1 MPHTPAW
8 QIRHSSRPSPDE
20 MASWFTPAEQ
30 NGDELA
36 LRLGSPV
43 LLPLAQALDFTFG
56 LPSYGALSTAAGCAP
71 AAALTGLDAF
81 WSHASLEGA
90 RRAQAACP
98 LKEES

>member
-1 MPHTPAW
+1 
-8 QIRHSSRPSPDE
+8 
-20 MASWFTPAEQ
+20 MASWFTSAEQ

-43 LLPLAQALDFTFG
+43 LLPSAQALDFTFG

-71 AAALTGLDAF
+71 AAPLTGLDAF

-90 RRAQAACP
+90 CRAQAACP
-98 LKEES
+98 LEEES